1 MFWEQLRLI
10 GQIYFV
16 LSCVATALLLIQF
29 ILLLIGF
36 SGDGDIDIGGD
47 GGADFDGD
55 ADGGIGFFTVKGLV
69 GFFAIGGWVGVA
81 CVLGGLKDVWT
92 ILVSIICGLVAFV
105 AIGLAFKAI
114 RKLQANGAID
124 NRNAIGKLAEV
135 YLKIPAK
142 GEGHGK
148 LSIVIQGKLIEMDA
162 VTDEAE
168 AIPTGREVKVIGLI
182 GDVCKVSSDLN
193 VEVALPNI
201 ENSEKNGRK
210 RKNLKSKL

>member
-16 LSCVATALLLIQF
+16 LGCVASALLLIQF

-47 GGADFDGD
+47 GGPDFDGD
-55 ADGGIGFFTVKGLV
+55 SDGGIGIFTLKGLV

-81 CVLGGLKDVWT
+81 CVMGGLADGWT
-92 ILVSIICGLVAFV
+92 IPVSIICGLVAFV
-105 AIGLAFKAI
+105 AIGFAYKAI
-114 RKLQANGAID
+114 RKLQADGAID
-124 NRNAIGKLAEV
+124 NRNAIGKVAEV

-148 LSIVIQGKLIEMDA
+148 LSIVLQGKLVEMDA
-162 VTDEAE
+162 VTDETE
-168 AIPTGREVKVIGLI
+168 AITTGKDVKVIGLV
-182 GDVCKVSSDLN
+182 GGVCKVSSDLN
-193 VEVALPNI
+193 VEVALPTI
-201 ENSEKNGRK
+201 EEPKKKRRK
-210 RKNLKSKL
+210 K

>member
-16 LSCVATALLLIQF
+16 LGCVATALLLIQF

-55 ADGGIGFFTVKGLV
+55 ADGGIGFFTLKGLV

-81 CVLGGLKDVWT
+81 CVLGGLKDGWT

-105 AIGLAFKAI
+105 AIGFAYKGI
-114 RKLQANGAID
+114 RKLQADGAID
-124 NRNAIGKLAEV
+124 NRNAIGKVAEV
-135 YLKIPAK
+135 YLKVPAK

-148 LSIVIQGKLIEMDA
+148 LSIIIQGKLVEMDA

-182 GDVCKVSSDLN
+182 GDTCRVSSDLN
-193 VEVALPNI
+193 VEVALPII
-201 ENSEKNGRK
+201 ENTGKNGRK
-210 RKNLKSKL
+210 RKKTMKK

>member
-16 LSCVATALLLIQF
+16 IGCAASALLLIQF

-55 ADGGIGFFTVKGLV
+55 ADGGIGIFTLKGLV

-81 CVLGGLKDVWT
+81 CALGGLKDVWT
-92 ILVSIICGLVAFV
+92 ILLSIVCGLVAFV
-105 AIGLAFKAI
+105 AIGFAYKAI
-114 RKLQANGAID
+114 KKLQANGVID
-124 NRNAIGKLAEV
+124 NRNAIGKVAEV
-135 YLKIPAK
+135 YLKIPPK

-148 LSIVIQGKLIEMDA
+148 LSIVVQGKLVEMDA
-162 VTDEAE
+162 VTDELD
-168 AIPTGREVKVIGLI
+168 AIPTGKEVKVIGVT
-182 GDVCKVSSDLN
+182 GEVCKVTSDLSVQ
-193 VEVALPNI
+193 VELPLD
-201 ENSEKNGRK
+201 ENKGKKSRMFKKIKN
-210 RKNLKSKL
+210 

>member
-1 MFWEQLRLI
+1 MFWEQLGLI

-16 LSCVATALLLIQF
+16 LGCIASVLLLIQF

-36 SGDGDIDIGGD
+36 AGDGDIDIGGD

-55 ADGGIGFFTVKGLV
+55 ADGGIGIFTLKGII

-81 CVLGGLKDVWT
+81 CVFGGLKDGWT
-92 ILVSIICGLVAFV
+92 ILVSIICGFVAFV

-114 RKLQANGAID
+114 KKLQANGTID
-124 NRNAIGKLAEV
+124 NRNAIGKVAEV
-135 YLKIPAK
+135 YLKVPAK

-148 LSIVIQGKLIEMDA
+148 LSIVIQGKLVEMEA

-182 GDVCKVSSDLN
+182 GDICKVTSDLS
-193 VEVALPNI
+193 VEVALPNV
-201 ENSEKNGRK
+201 ETNSKKSRK
-210 RKNLKSKL
+210 RKQSAEN

>member
-16 LSCVATALLLIQF
+16 LGCVASVLLLIQF

-55 ADGGIGFFTVKGLV
+55 ADGGIGIFTLKGII

-81 CVLGGLKDVWT
+81 CVVGGLHDGWT
-92 ILVSIICGLVAFV
+92 IAVSIICGFVAFI

-114 RKLQANGAID
+114 RKLQASGTID
-124 NRNAIGKLAEV
+124 NRNAIGKVAEV
-135 YLKIPAK
+135 YLKVPAK

-148 LSIVIQGKLIEMDA
+148 LSIVIQGKLVEMDA
-162 VTDEAE
+162 ITDELE

-182 GDVCKVSSDLN
+182 GDVCRVSSDLN
-193 VEVALPNI
+193 VEVEVPII
-201 ENSEKNGRK
+201 ENTGKKGRK
-210 RKNLKSKL
+210 RKQTAEE

>member
-16 LSCVATALLLIQF
+16 LGCIASALLLIQF

-47 GGADFDGD
+47 GGADYDGD
-55 ADGGIGFFTVKGLV
+55 ADGGIGIFTLKGLV

-81 CVLGGLKDVWT
+81 CVLGGMKDGWT
-92 ILVSIICGLVAFV
+92 IAVSILCGMVAFV
-105 AIGLAFKAI
+105 AVGLAYKAI
-114 RKLQANGAID
+114 RKLQADGALD
-124 NRNAIGKLAEV
+124 NRNAIGKVAEV

-148 LSIVIQGKLIEMDA
+148 LSIVIQGKLVEMDA
-162 VTDEAE
+162 VTDETE

-193 VEVALPNI
+193 VEVALPVI
-201 ENSEKNGRK
+201 ENGGKKHRK
-210 RKNLKSKL
+210 RK